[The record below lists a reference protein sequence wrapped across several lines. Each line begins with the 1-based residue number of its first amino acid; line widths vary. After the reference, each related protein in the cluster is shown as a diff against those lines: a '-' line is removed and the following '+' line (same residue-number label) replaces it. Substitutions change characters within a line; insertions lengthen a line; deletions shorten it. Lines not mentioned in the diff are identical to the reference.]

1 VEESEIGT
9 EEKGFVHQYI
19 ATGNLEVAARGS
31 GLVPVDA
38 SSAVAKRTAMQAL
51 GDSTVK
57 AYFIDLMDE
66 VGLTPQAMMRALLEG
81 LTTEKF
87 GINQKTG
94 EVVSLGADG
103 MTRMTAVKLIGTG
116 MGIYGGGVKQEP
128 SDQRNAPTTVN
139 IIFPERNIHDS
150 APREPQYI
158 DGDDDYTV
166 TED

>member
-1 VEESEIGT
+1 MEESEIGT

-51 GDSTVK
+51 GDSVVK
-57 AYFIDLMDE
+57 AYFIDLMEE
-66 VGLTPQAMMRALLEG
+66 VSLSPQDMMKTLKRN
-81 LTTEKF
+81 LTTKKF
-87 GINQKTG
+87 ALHQISGDKVEIG
-94 EVVSLGADG
+94 DDG
-103 MTRMTAVKLIGTG
+103 MTQLTAAKLIMQG
-116 MGIYGGGVKQEP
+116 MGVLGGGPKVEP
-128 SDQRNAPTTVN
+128 SDQRNAPTTVH

-158 DGDDDYTV
+158 DGDDDYSV